1 MSFAATS
8 FREITRVDRSA
19 FSLPAGLRGGAFV
32 SAPLLLG
39 VVTGQQELVYV
50 TLGALFLT
58 NTEGPRSV
66 SAPLRV
72 LFVAC
77 FVEALAFGLG
87 TLAGT
92 TGLVAIPLMMVGV
105 FLPLMFGAYPR
116 WALVAMFTAIFFAVG
131 VGLPG
136 GSVGA
141 SGSRLVFSLVGS
153 FWGFA
158 GVALH
163 RFIARPR
170 ATGVTVGSASA
181 GSTNSGSGAPHLG
194 GPWAQPE
201 AFKHAVI
208 VGVASGV
215 GISIGLALGLPR
227 DFWVVVTIILA
238 VRPNINATVSFT
250 SMIVLG
256 TVVGATMAAFVTLGI
271 TNDYLLWTLLFLFSV
286 GQFATR
292 GMNLGLTQVFNT
304 PFLIILLNILYPGE
318 WQLAEVRILDVVIG
332 GAIAVL
338 TVYLLGIKRKQ
349 QPAAPLTQGVPPATP
364 GTGRSVGRRLRR
376 RSSRCFSQMKTA

>member
-8 FREITRVDRSA
+8 FKEITRVDRSA
-19 FSLPAGLRGGAFV
+19 FSLRAGFRGGAFV

-39 VVTGQQELVYV
+39 IVTGQQELVYV

-72 LFVAC
+72 LLVAC

-92 TGLVAIPLMMVGV
+92 TGLIAIPLMMIGV
-105 FLPLMFGAYPR
+105 FIPLMFGAYPR
-116 WALVAMFTAIFFAVG
+116 WALASMFTAIFFAVG

-141 SGSRLVFSLVGS
+141 SGTRLVFSLIGC
-153 FWGFA
+153 FWGLA

-163 RFIARPR
+163 RFIEPPR
-170 ATGVTVGSASA
+170 ATGVAVGPASAS
-181 GSTNSGSGAPHLG
+181 STKGGSGAPHANR
-194 GPWAQPE
+194 PWAQPD

-208 VGVASGV
+208 VGAACGV

-227 DFWVVVTIILA
+227 DFWIVVTIILA
-238 VRPNINATVSFT
+238 VRPSIRATVSFT
-250 SMIVLG
+250 SMIVGG
-256 TVVGATMAAFVTLGI
+256 TVIGATIAAFVTLGI
-271 TNDYLLWTLLFLFSV
+271 TNDYLLWVLLFLFSV

-292 GMNLGLTQVFNT
+292 GMNLGLTQAFNT
-304 PFLIILLNILYPGE
+304 PFLIILLNILYPGQ
-318 WQLAEVRILDVVIG
+318 WQLAEVRILDVAIG

-349 QPAAPLTQGVPPATP
+349 RPAPPLTQGAPPATR
-364 GTGRSVGRRLRR
+364 GTGRSVERRLRR
-376 RSSRCFSQMKTA
+376 HSSRCSS

>member
-1 MSFAATS
+1 
-8 FREITRVDRSA
+8 
-19 FSLPAGLRGGAFV
+19 
-32 SAPLLLG
+32 
-39 VVTGQQELVYV
+39 
-50 TLGALFLT
+50 
-58 NTEGPRSV
+58 
-66 SAPLRV
+66 V

-92 TGLVAIPLMMVGV
+92 TGLIAIPLMMLGV

-116 WALVAMFTAIFFAVG
+116 WTLAAMFTAIFFAVG

-136 GSVGA
+136 GSVGV
-141 SGSRLVFSLVGS
+141 SGSRLVFSLIGS
-153 FWGFA
+153 LWGLA

-163 RFIARPR
+163 RIIVPPR
-170 ATGVTVGSASA
+170 ATGVAVGPVSA
-181 GSTNSGSGAPHLG
+181 GSTKGGSGAPHANR
-194 GPWAQPE
+194 PWRQPE

-238 VRPNINATVSFT
+238 VRPSISATVSFT
-250 SMIVLG
+250 SMIVVG
-256 TVVGATMAAFVTLGI
+256 TVIGATIAAFVTLGI
-271 TNDYLLWTLLFLFSV
+271 TNDYLLWALLFLFSI

-338 TVYLLGIKRKQ
+338 TVYLLGVKRKQ
-349 QPAAPLTQGVPPATP
+349 QPATPLTQGVPPATR
-364 GTGRSVGRRLRR
+364 GTGRSVERRLRR
-376 RSSRCFSQMKTA
+376 QPSRCFSWMKTA